1 MKNRLWKGALG
12 ALCLG
17 MALTPA
23 HALAGGKSNKQET
36 NTKVLKFKRPFVVP
50 VGDNLRTQGMVVVS
64 FNIEFDSDVVEDA
77 MEREEIIRDRI
88 LIALMH
94 MSHDGNFDAG
104 IADPAIA
111 SMIKE
116 KVLAVLEELYP
127 HSVEQILIQDLVS
140 RRVT

>member
-1 MKNRLWKGALG
+1 MKNRIWKGALG

-17 MALTPA
+17 TAFLPA
-23 HALAGGKSNKQET
+23 DALAGGKSNKQET
-36 NTKVLKFKRPFVVP
+36 NTKVLRFKRPFVVP

-94 MSHDGNFDAG
+94 MSHDGAFDTG

-111 SMIKE
+111 GMIKE

-127 HSVEQILIQDLVS
+127 HAVEQILIQDLVS